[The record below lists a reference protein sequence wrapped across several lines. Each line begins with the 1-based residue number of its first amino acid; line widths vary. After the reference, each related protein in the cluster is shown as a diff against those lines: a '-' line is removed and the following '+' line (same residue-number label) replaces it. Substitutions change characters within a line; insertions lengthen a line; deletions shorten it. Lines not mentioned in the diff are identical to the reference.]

1 MTRTAI
7 LRVVDLV
14 KTFPTG
20 RGIVHAVSNV
30 SFDILRGESLGLVGE
45 SGSGK
50 TTVGRCLLG
59 LIRPDHGH
67 IYFSGKDLGAIGPAA
82 FRRLRS
88 RIQIIF
94 QDPAD
99 ALNPRLSVGDAIAEP
114 LKLTLG
120 MGADERRDRVGELL
134 REVGLAPRVASLYPH
149 QISTGVQQRV
159 GIARA
164 IATRPELLIL
174 DEPTSALDVS
184 IRADILNLLRDLQ
197 AELGMSYLFI
207 SHDLTAVRRLCQRL
221 AIMYLGKVV
230 ETGETEMV
238 FDSPLHPY
246 SRALLSSVL
255 YPDPRQTR
263 SRFLLA
269 GEIPSAIDLPSGC
282 PLHTRCP
289 MATEACSRTVPPF
302 EEKAPGHSLSCLHV
316 PRQAKSA
323 GNLGEQVS
331 P

>member
-1 MTRTAI
+1 
-7 LRVVDLV
+7 
-14 KTFPTG
+14 
-20 RGIVHAVSNV
+20 
-30 SFDILRGESLGLVGE
+30 
-45 SGSGK
+45 
-50 TTVGRCLLG
+50 
-59 LIRPDHGH
+59 
-67 IYFSGKDLGAIGPAA
+67 
-82 FRRLRS
+82 
-88 RIQIIF
+88 
-94 QDPAD
+94 
-99 ALNPRLSVGDAIAEP
+99 
-114 LKLTLG
+114 
-120 MGADERRDRVGELL
+120 
-134 REVGLAPRVASLYPH
+134 
-149 QISTGVQQRV
+149 
-159 GIARA
+159 
-164 IATRPELLIL
+164 L

-207 SHDLTAVRRLCQRL
+207 SHDLTAVRRLCRRL

-323 GNLGEQVS
+323 GNVAEEVL

>member
-1 MTRTAI
+1 MTGTPI
-7 LRVVDLV
+7 LRVVDVV

-20 RGIVHAVSNV
+20 RGIVHAVSDV

-50 TTVGRCLLG
+50 TTVGRCILG
-59 LIRPDHGH
+59 LIRPDRGH
-67 IYFSGKDLGAIGPAA
+67 IYFSGEDLGAIGPAA

-99 ALNPRLSVGDAIAEP
+99 ALNPRLSVGEAIAEP

-120 MGADERRDRVGELL
+120 MGADEREDRVAELL
-134 REVGLAPRVASLYPH
+134 REVGLEPRTASLYPH

-197 AELGMSYLFI
+197 AERGMSYLFI
-207 SHDLTAVRRLCQRL
+207 SHDLTAVRRLCHRL

-230 ETGETEMV
+230 ETGETEML

-263 SRFLLA
+263 SRFLLT

-289 MATEACSRTVPPF
+289 MATEACSRIVPRF

-316 PRQAKSA
+316 PGQAESVWDCA
-323 GNLGEQVS
+323 ERV
-331 P
+331 PP